1 MLGGAVAN
9 LQATGISQGVVSHLI
24 QESASLKGFAGL
36 QQLGWHHQ
44 QCRFGER
51 SHSRRRFLTVN
62 AYGQAN
68 NLRKRHSGVTYG
80 RQHKDS
86 RVACSE
92 SNITETFNETGLE
105 VVKSLEEAE
114 TQSLRAVSG
123 DIKELNKSVHT
134 DTDDNNVAAK
144 DEDADPS
151 VQAAWEEIFAEEAES
166 IKFQSFERDAI
177 MAAAAKVAEALG
189 ESELEAHK
197 EGQMYFHMLEPVSPV
212 AAPVMVRDFSE
223 TFEATETAVQETEVR
238 EEVGFMVRPEAP
250 EHHFP
255 APEPPPAVE
264 ESSTETT
271 EAIVADSPVAE
282 EVEEQHS
289 LDPGAVASALMVRE
303 VADALKAP
311 EEEQMSPALEKEI
324 EAANLQQAEGKSLLE
339 QLKDI
344 IVFAGPALGIWL
356 SGPIMG
362 IIDTAVIGNSS
373 SVELAALG
381 KFSLWLSQC
390 TNCVTHYPNVLMLYP
405 ARLVLFRHQMG
416 DIVPL
421 LNS

>member
-1 MLGGAVAN
+1 M
-9 LQATGISQGVVSHLI
+9 
-24 QESASLKGFAGL
+24 
-36 QQLGWHHQ
+36 
-44 QCRFGER
+44 
-51 SHSRRRFLTVN
+51 
-62 AYGQAN
+62 
-68 NLRKRHSGVTYG
+68 
-80 RQHKDS
+80 
-86 RVACSE
+86 
-92 SNITETFNETGLE
+92 
-105 VVKSLEEAE
+105 VKSLEEAE

-123 DIKELNKSVHT
+123 DTKELNKSVHT

-144 DEDADPS
+144 EEGSDPS
-151 VQAAWEEIFAEEAES
+151 VQAAWEEILAEEAES
-166 IKFQSFERDAI
+166 IKFQAYERDAI

-189 ESELEAHK
+189 ESELEAHQ

-282 EVEEQHS
+282 VEEQHL

-303 VADALKAP
+303 VADALKVP

-324 EAANLQQAEGKSLLE
+324 EASTFQQAEGKSLLE

-390 TNCVTHYPNVLMLYP
+390 TYCVTHYPKVVLSKIGPFSTPDGRRCSFAEQLGW
-405 ARLVLFRHQMG
+405 VL
-416 DIVPL
+416 IAVP
-421 LNS
+421 S

>member
-1 MLGGAVAN
+1 M
-9 LQATGISQGVVSHLI
+9 
-24 QESASLKGFAGL
+24 
-36 QQLGWHHQ
+36 
-44 QCRFGER
+44 
-51 SHSRRRFLTVN
+51 
-62 AYGQAN
+62 
-68 NLRKRHSGVTYG
+68 
-80 RQHKDS
+80 
-86 RVACSE
+86 
-92 SNITETFNETGLE
+92 
-105 VVKSLEEAE
+105 VKSLEEAE

-123 DIKELNKSVHT
+123 DTKELNKSVHT

-144 DEDADPS
+144 EEGSDPS
-151 VQAAWEEIFAEEAES
+151 VQAACEEILAEEAES
-166 IKFQSFERDAI
+166 IKFQAYERDAI

-189 ESELEAHK
+189 ESELEAHQ

-255 APEPPPAVE
+255 APEPSSAVE

-271 EAIVADSPVAE
+271 QAVVADSPVAE
-282 EVEEQHS
+282 VEEQHL

-324 EAANLQQAEGKSLLE
+324 EASTFQQAEGKSLLE

-390 TNCVTHYPNVLMLYP
+390 TYCVTHYPKVSMLYSV
-405 ARLVLFRHQMG
+405 RLVLFQHQMD

>member
-1 MLGGAVAN
+1 MLFQQVYHNSSIRIHGFVQFAISGAICPEKGVINMLGPAVAN
-9 LQATGISQGVVSHLI
+9 LQATGFSQGVVSHLI
-24 QESASLKGFAGL
+24 QETASLKGFAGI

-44 QCRFGER
+44 HYRFGEN
-51 SHSRRRFLTVN
+51 SNSRKRFLTVN

-68 NLRKRHSGVTYG
+68 ILRKRHSGVTYG

-92 SNITETFNETGLE
+92 SNIAETFNETGLE

-123 DIKELNKSVHT
+123 DTKELNKSVHT

-144 DEDADPS
+144 EEGSDPS

-255 APEPPPAVE
+255 APEPSLAVE
-264 ESSTETT
+264 ESSPETT

-282 EVEEQHS
+282 EVEEQHL

-324 EAANLQQAEGKSLLE
+324 EAAALQQAEGKSLLE

-381 KFSLWLSQC
+381 KFSL
-390 TNCVTHYPNVLMLYP
+390 
-405 ARLVLFRHQMG
+405 
-416 DIVPL
+416 
-421 LNS
+421 

>member
-1 MLGGAVAN
+1 MAN

-51 SHSRRRFLTVN
+51 SNSRRRFLTVN

-390 TNCVTHYPNVLMLYP
+390 AYCVTQIPKVSILYP
-405 ARLVLFRHQMG
+405 VRLVLPPHQKG

>member
-1 MLGGAVAN
+1 MAN
-9 LQATGISQGVVSHLI
+9 LQATGSTQGVVSHVI
-24 QESASLKGFAGL
+24 QETASLKGFPGI

-44 QCRFGER
+44 QYRFGER
-51 SHSRRRFLTVN
+51 SNSRRRFLTVN
-62 AYGQAN
+62 AYGQAY

-80 RQHKDS
+80 RPHKDI

-123 DIKELNKSVHT
+123 DTKELNKPVQT
-134 DTDDNNVAAK
+134 EADDNNVAAK
-144 DEDADPS
+144 EEGSDPS
-151 VQAAWEEIFAEEAES
+151 VQAAWEEILAEEAES

-189 ESELEAHK
+189 ESELEAHI

-212 AAPVMVRDFSE
+212 AAPVMLRDFSE
-223 TFEATETAVQETEVR
+223 TFEATEEAEQETEVR
-238 EEVGFMVRPEAP
+238 EEVGFMVRPEPP

-255 APEPPPAVE
+255 APEPSQAVE
-264 ESSTETT
+264 ESSKETT
-271 EAIVADSPVAE
+271 AAFVADSPVTE
-282 EVEEQHS
+282 EVEEEHL

-324 EAANLQQAEGKSLLE
+324 EAAILQQAEGKSLLE

-381 KFSLWLSQC
+381 KLSLWLSKC
-390 TNCVTHYPNVLMLYP
+390 AYCVTQNPKVSIFLSV
-405 ARLVLFRHQMG
+405 RLVRPPHQMG
-416 DIVPL
+416 IFAL
-421 LNS
+421 LHS